1 MLCKFSNS
9 FISLYFLFI
18 PSAHLPH
25 EPKPVAI
32 MDGKIDGGIELNNI
46 GSKQKSDENDM
57 ARLGKTP
64 VLKALI
70 TSICLSSALTFLAAE
85 FRIHVNSGLQLY
97 GTYHMGRAFDVRL
110 HVNYHVA
117 TASTLTFS
125 RTFSQG
131 LAK

>member
-1 MLCKFSNS
+1 MAN
-9 FISLYFLFI
+9 
-18 PSAHLPH
+18 
-25 EPKPVAI
+25 
-32 MDGKIDGGIELNNI
+32 MDGKIDGGIELSNI
-46 GSKQKSDENDM
+46 GTKQKSDDHDM

-70 TSICLSSALTFLAAE
+70 TSNCLSSILTVPAAE

-97 GTYHMGRAFDVRL
+97 GTHHVGRAFDVRL
-110 HVNYHVA
+110 HVNHHVA